1 MPSRPSSSKTSKDS
15 PSAPAEAGLEA
26 TAAAKKTAKKKEVV
40 SLIDDEKVKA
50 PKAPSTRK
58 ASTSALP
65 RIGAKSETPAPEVTA
80 EAPAEEAAAKTA
92 AKKTASTRKTVDD
105 QKKDALNLFE
115 EEDKPKAKRARPAT
129 EAPVA
134 TALPPISRI
143 KEVGP
148 VSSGPVIVAGPVS
161 VPPPAPPPPPV
172 EAAAPGYE
180 VNEAGEK
187 IIHLKPPIIVKDL
200 AEKMGLRPFK
210 IIADL
215 INLKVFVANAD
226 KAIELDVAEKVCEK
240 HGFKL
245 EREKREKG
253 AGVHKVEEVIV
264 EPPPQVIEEV
274 EQEKLELRAPIITFM
289 GHVDHGK
296 TSLLDAIRKTQ
307 VTDGEAGGITQ
318 HIGAYSVFHE
328 GKPITFIDT
337 PGHAAFSGMRARGAH
352 VTDIVVLIIA
362 ADDGIMPQTREA
374 LNHARAAEV
383 QIMVA
388 INKCDLPAANVLR
401 VKSQL
406 QEIGLAPVDWGG
418 EIEVMEVSAR
428 TGDGI
433 NNLLETMALQ
443 AEVLELK
450 ADPKAPARAT
460 VIESSMVPGKGPVAT
475 VIVRQGTLK
484 VGQPFICG
492 PHWGKSKA
500 LLDDRGQAV
509 REVRPGMPVE
519 LVGFSDMPRVG
530 DEVVVMDSERS
541 VRRLSEE
548 RLEEARQAKL
558 VTRRRATMEDLFANI
573 EEGQKKVFKVVL
585 KTDVQGSLE
594 AITKCL
600 GDIQSDKI
608 NLRILHSDVG
618 PINESDVLLAS
629 GSDAVVIGFNTKVE
643 NKASS
648 SAKREGVQ
656 IKLYSIIYE
665 LIDQV
670 KEAMTGMLDPLTRE
684 KVLGHA
690 RVKQVFKVNK
700 GWVGGS
706 VVIDGRIDRK
716 QRARVLRD
724 GQPIYDGSVETLR
737 RFQDEVPEVRN
748 GLECGIKLHGFSEYE
763 ENDIIECY
771 ELEKIPQAL

>member
-1 MPSRPSSSKTSKDS
+1 MPLRSSSSKPSLDTPDS
-15 PSAPAEAGLEA
+15 IADEEVLESSPG
-26 TAAAKKTAKKKEVV
+26 KKTAKKKEVL
-40 SLIDDEKVKA
+40 SLIDEAKPKGKAAPRKDTSEGTLPHIGVKPIPA
-50 PKAPSTRK
+50 KPVAAVEPEPPKRT
-58 ASTSALP
+58 LDD
-65 RIGAKSETPAPEVTA
+65 AKRE
-80 EAPAEEAAAKTA
+80 
-92 AKKTASTRKTVDD
+92 
-105 QKKDALNLFE
+105 ALNLFE
-115 EEDKPKAKRARPAT
+115 EDEKPKVKRVRPAET
-129 EAPVA
+129 TSQSGLRPISMLREPGPAATGPVPVAPV
-134 TALPPISRI
+134 
-143 KEVGP
+143 V
-148 VSSGPVIVAGPVS
+148 
-161 VPPPAPPPPPV
+161 VPPKPV
-172 EAAAPGYE
+172 EAPEPAFE

-226 KAIELDVAEKVCEK
+226 KAIELEVAEKICEK
-240 HGFKL
+240 HGFRL

-264 EPPPQVIEEV
+264 EPVAQVVEEV
-274 EQEKLELRAPIITFM
+274 EEEKLELRAPIITFM

-307 VTDGEAGGITQ
+307 ITSGEAGGITQ
-318 HIGAYSVFHE
+318 HIGAYSVFHDS
-328 GKPITFIDT
+328 KPITFIDT
-337 PGHAAFSGMRARGAH
+337 PGHAAFSAMRARGAN

-374 LNHARAAEV
+374 LNHAKAADV
-383 QIMVA
+383 QLMVA

-406 QEIGLAPVDWGG
+406 QDMGLAPVDWGG
-418 EIEVMEVSAR
+418 DIECMEVSAK
-428 TGDGI
+428 TGLGI
-433 NNLLETMALQ
+433 DNLLETMALQ

-460 VIESSMVPGKGPVAT
+460 VIESSMVAGRGPVAT

-484 VGQPFICG
+484 VGQAFICG
-492 PHWGKSKA
+492 PHWGKTKA
-500 LLDDRGQAV
+500 LMNDRGEPIKAV
-509 REVRPGMPVE
+509 LPGMPVE
-519 LVGFSDMPRVG
+519 LVGFSDMPHVG
-530 DEVVVMDSERS
+530 DEVVVMESER
-541 VRRLSEE
+541 VVKKLSEE
-548 RLEEARQAKL
+548 RLEELRQKKL

-600 GDIQSDKI
+600 NDIESDKI

-618 PINESDVLLAS
+618 PVNESDVLLAS
-629 GSDAVVIGFNTKVE
+629 GSDAVIIGFNTKVE
-643 NKASS
+643 NKALTA
-648 SAKREGVQ
+648 AKREGVQ
-656 IKLYSIIYE
+656 VKLYSIIYE
-665 LIDQV
+665 LIDQA

-690 RVKQVFKVNK
+690 KVKVVFKVQK
-700 GWVGGS
+700 GYVGGS
-706 VVIDGRIDRK
+706 QVTDGRIDRK
-716 QRARVLRD
+716 QRARVLRG
-724 GQPIYDGSVETLR
+724 GQAVYDGGIETLR

-748 GLECGIKLHGFSEYE
+748 GLECGIKLHGFSDYE
-763 ENDIIECY
+763 EGDVIECY